1 MTTQVGSMFFEPQM
15 IGTPEQH
22 KEHTDQVKHLAFRD
36 GQVSFLREHRM
47 DLRNRPTFP
56 EAPVAN
62 LRNDFQGKAATAY
75 SQVPSFLGSVDP
87 LSHSAFRIGAPIS
100 EADDEVAPAQ
110 KDDVFSS
117 DGITAF
123 QDLTA
128 T

>member
-1 MTTQVGSMFFEPQM
+1 M
-15 IGTPEQH
+15 IGTTQQH
-22 KEHTDQVKHLAFRD
+22 KEHTDQVEHLAFRD

-117 DGITAF
+117 DGITAL